1 MSKISDDFVVIGNLG
16 GYYDESGKFIV
27 CEEYELSSDDETSPC
42 DECISSDCSEC
53 EFASVE
59 NMLSHLLNGDLN
71 DMIIV
76 GDDENDI

>member
-27 CEEYELSSDDETSPC
+27 CEEYVLSDDDSSPC
-42 DECISSDCSEC
+42 DECDSSDCNDC
-53 EFASVE
+53 EFASFE
-59 NMLSHLLNGDLN
+59 NMMSHLFHGDLN
-71 DMIIV
+71 DLIIV